1 MFKKMVS
8 QNVLEL
14 RCPNCNYHLT
24 DESQN
29 KEHNE
34 PEVRTIHFQGSEGVH
49 MASPSEIAPT
59 NANEES

>member
-1 MFKKMVS
+1 M
-8 QNVLEL
+8 LEL